1 MAHQGLYD
9 NTQLLR
15 SARALWKSVL
25 SFEILILTLHSFC
38 DFQPDTFLGSILKGL
53 QSGYIHSVPIPHKQ
67 HQACSQYFGWA
78 WLPMSGDVQLPGC
91 KNSTLSES
99 MSCLIH
105 IVSQKHSA
113 KRVRTGAEVYLF
125 VFHWN
130 QILGQKCSRDV
141 WRVSFDNVALYFHS
155 CQWGMQK
162 PGYPTAGS
170 YMSYTGYPSVPSWWL
185 ALFRFKVSAY
195 MLSAWNAHYAGFP
208 TCPLCLD
215 KSHSSSKD
223 LDESLIVATTFPL

>member
-9 NTQLLR
+9 NTQVLR
-15 SARALWKSVL
+15 SARGLWKSVL

-67 HQACSQYFGWA
+67 HQACSQYFDWA

-105 IVSQKHSA
+105 ICVSETLSEEGQNRCRGLLVYFSLKSD
-113 KRVRTGAEVYLF
+113 TGTKMFFRA
-125 VFHWN
+125 
-130 QILGQKCSRDV
+130 V
-141 WRVSFDNVALYFHS
+141 WRVSFDNVALYFHL
-155 CQWGMQK
+155 CQRGMQK
-162 PGYPTAGS
+162 PGYPTA
-170 YMSYTGYPSVPSWWL
+170 
-185 ALFRFKVSAY
+185 
-195 MLSAWNAHYAGFP
+195 
-208 TCPLCLD
+208 
-215 KSHSSSKD
+215 
-223 LDESLIVATTFPL
+223 ES